1 MRIEVS
7 FKIPN
12 SRAGAEVQ
20 ADAAFSCT
28 ARRVSNRLTRA
39 RSLGFH
45 GVFFFPPFSFETR
58 FLCASGGGR
67 TFARAPICV
76 RGRRSLCSGAGKC
89 ERRGDRG
96 WGGLGSVSTRLG
108 DLMIY
113 FPDP

>member
-28 ARRVSNRLTRA
+28 ARRVSIRLTRA

-45 GVFFFPPFSFETR
+45 GVFPPPPPLVLKLGFSAQAGE
-58 FLCASGGGR
+58 GGR
-67 TFARAPICV
+67 SHV
-76 RGRRSLCSGAGKC
+76 RRSACAGVGAC
-89 ERRGDRG
+89 AP
-96 WGGLGSVSTRLG
+96 GLGSASGEETAAGVGWGVLAP
-108 DLMIY
+108 DLVT
-113 FPDP
+113 

>member
-45 GVFFFPPFSFETR
+45 GVFFSPPLVLKLGF
-58 FLCASGGGR
+58 CAQAGEGGR
-67 TFARAPICV
+67 SHV
-76 RGRRSLCSGAGKC
+76 RRSACAGVGAC
-89 ERRGDRG
+89 AP
-96 WGGLGSVSTRLG
+96 GLGSASGEETAAGVGWGVLAP
-108 DLMIY
+108 DLVT
-113 FPDP
+113 